1 MQLSVLG
8 LNWSTCTVQTDELH
22 RKKKSE
28 VLGENAETP
37 LTVQSLYICVS
48 IG

>member
-22 RKKKSE
+22 RKKSE

-37 LTVQSLYICVS
+37 VTVQSLYICVS

>member
-1 MQLSVLG
+1 MQLSVLAVPE
-8 LNWSTCTVQTDELH
+8 LEHLYCTNRRAAQ
-22 RKKKSE
+22 KKSE

-37 LTVQSLYICVS
+37 VTVQSLYICVS